1 MSIKK
6 YQLGLNKGHH
16 PFSLPDVPLGS
27 FIPKDIYQTYKSWK
41 GLKPEW
47 RKNIKHICKLNPDW
61 KFHFFDDDDV
71 EDFIFSEYGKDILDI
86 FLSISPELGPA
97 RADLFRYLIIY
108 KKGGVY
114 LDIKSTLTK
123 PLNDVLNI
131 QDRFIL
137 SHWYNQVHPPK
148 ELSRLNYKEDIQ
160 WAILSVAGHPFLRH
174 VIDNVLGNLMVY
186 NPWIHGVGKR
196 AVLRI
201 TGPYAYTC
209 AIEPVKYKYPFR
221 FVNVTRDFGI
231 LYSMYE
237 LLNNSSNLK
246 PNLEHTKDK
255 NHYSHS
261 RQLVVNKKNI
271 SFFLYKLLKTR
282 ISR

>member
-6 YQLGLNKGHH
+6 YQFGLNKGKH
-16 PFSLPDVPLGS
+16 PFHLPDVAFGS
-27 FIPKDIYQTYKSWK
+27 SIPNNIYQTYKSWND
-41 GLKPEW
+41 LKPEW
-47 RKNIKHICKLNPDW
+47 RKNIDHICKLNPDW
-61 KFHFFDDDDV
+61 KFHFFDDKDV
-71 EDFIFSEYGKDILDI
+71 EYFIQKEYGKNILDL

-97 RADLFRYLIIY
+97 RADLFRYLLIY

-123 PLNDVLNI
+123 PLHQVLNY
-131 QDRFIL
+131 QDKFIL

-148 ELSRLNYKEDIQ
+148 ELVRLNYKEDIQ
-160 WAILSVAGHPFLRH
+160 WAILSVAGHPFLRN
-174 VIDNVLGNLMVY
+174 VIDNVLGNLIVY

-209 AIEPVKYKYPFR
+209 SIEPVKYKFPYR
-221 FVNVTRDFGI
+221 FLNVTKDLGI
-231 LYSMYE
+231 FYSMYE
-237 LLNNSSNLK
+237 LSNNSLHYK

-261 RQLVVNKKNI
+261 RQMVIKKKNF
-271 SFFLYKLLKTR
+271 SCMLYTLLKTGF
-282 ISR
+282 SR